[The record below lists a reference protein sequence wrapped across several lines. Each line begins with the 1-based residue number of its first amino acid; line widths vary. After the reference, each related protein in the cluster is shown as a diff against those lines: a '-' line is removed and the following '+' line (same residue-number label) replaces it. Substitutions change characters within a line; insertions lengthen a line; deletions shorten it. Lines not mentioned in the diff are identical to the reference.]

1 MHCLLGVHNYTGSGY
16 VEYNGMII
24 SNFAV
29 VLILSPKSNHKKST
43 YQAICLFRSYIHKK
57 TPFDLRG
64 YSLLDGGIQLNIG
77 AYEGQYPCAPSP
89 NTSFYT
95 TSVGAQIAIRFSV
108 KSFTSM
114 TESGNW

>member
-43 YQAICLFRSYIHKK
+43 YQG
-57 TPFDLRG
+57 G